1 MLYFLLDRLSV
12 YWCCELPCVWFVCLC
27 VQCGWSALHIAAWN
41 GYSDLCSVLLKSGVD
56 PDLGGGTSE
65 TVSALCLA
73 SQQGHIEV
81 CRQLIEA
88 GCNVSQSVDIDDCE
102 CVTALHMAAR
112 NGHSD
117 VVRLL
122 VSAKVDIEA
131 GMTTRLGVSGVTALH
146 LAVESGHLD
155 IIDVLLDEG
164 SNVNTGTTSVTESV
178 CWISRINISSQGH
191 KFHPVSW
198 GKSIGWCVKDT
209 VLRRPRH
216 RVGRGWGDSV
226 HCSPLGQLTW
236 AAYLASLLTCC
247 NRGAKNR

>member
-1 MLYFLLDRLSV
+1 
-12 YWCCELPCVWFVCLC
+12 
-27 VQCGWSALHIAAWN
+27 
-41 GYSDLCSVLLKSGVD
+41 
-56 PDLGGGTSE
+56 
-65 TVSALCLA
+65 
-73 SQQGHIEV
+73 
-81 CRQLIEA
+81 
-88 GCNVSQSVDIDDCE
+88 VSQSVDIDDCE

-178 CWISRINISSQGH
+178 C
-191 KFHPVSW
+191 
-198 GKSIGWCVKDT
+198 
-209 VLRRPRH
+209 
-216 RVGRGWGDSV
+216 
-226 HCSPLGQLTW
+226 
-236 AAYLASLLTCC
+236 
-247 NRGAKNR
+247 